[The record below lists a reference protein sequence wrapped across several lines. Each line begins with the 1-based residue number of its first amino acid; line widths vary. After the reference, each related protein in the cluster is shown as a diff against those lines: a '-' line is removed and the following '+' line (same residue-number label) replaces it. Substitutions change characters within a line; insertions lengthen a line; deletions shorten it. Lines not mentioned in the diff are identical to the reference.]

1 MPRINLLPW
10 REQERKVRRR
20 EFMVAA
26 GGAVIAAVIFTLGG
40 KLLYSSWTESQNAK
54 NALLKKEIVK
64 LDAQIAD
71 IQDLENRKQRL
82 VARMEIIEKL
92 QRKRP
97 EIVHLFDEMVKTVPE
112 GVYLTAIKQTGNKL
126 EIRGVAQSSTRVS
139 SFMRNL
145 DGSQWLR
152 NPELEVVQTTKT
164 SGPGSSNHILGVMA
178 AQATGTRL
186 VHVPYRGAGPAMQD
200 TIAGIVP
207 SMFDSLPSAAPH

>member
-26 GGAVIAAVIFTLGG
+26 GGAVFAAVIFTLGG
-40 KLLYSSWTESQNAK
+40 KLLYSSWTDSQNEK
-54 NALLKKEIVK
+54 NNLLKKEIVK

-97 EIVHLFDEMVKTVPE
+97 EIVHLFDEIVKTVPD
-112 GVYLTAIKQTGNKL
+112 GIYLTAIKQTGKKL
-126 EIRGVAQSSTRVS
+126 EIHGVAQSSTRVS
-139 SFMRNL
+139 TFMRNIDSSVWMDNPVLQVVESAKDSSTGGSNFTLTSDVVGVDL
-145 DGSQWLR
+145 DNGG
-152 NPELEVVQTTKT
+152 ETTVKK
-164 SGPGSSNHILGVMA
+164 VA
-178 AQATGTRL
+178 AK
-186 VHVPYRGAGPAMQD
+186 
-200 TIAGIVP
+200 
-207 SMFDSLPSAAPH
+207 